1 MSDPA
6 DDVIYRRIRE
16 EAYSTGIGRTP
27 ILKIPVKKDVTILA
41 KLEHFNKYRSVKDR
55 GAFFMLKKA
64 QYDGLL
70 NNGRIVVEGT
80 SGNTGIAMGY
90 IARDLGIEIDII
102 IPPGTSDGTKER
114 LKDTGA
120 SIIEAPADGSPGS
133 SISTANAIDT
143 ARKMARDRPS
153 DYYNPFQH
161 GNFANAMAHYY
172 TTGPEVEEA
181 TGIVPQYAAIGMG
194 TGGTLVGLSKYLR
207 SRNPNVGVFAVQS
220 DPQSFI
226 QGVRNYDRAKEKK
239 LIVENIDLVDDFITV
254 TEKDAYREVRYLLE
268 HHMLFMGTSSGACL
282 AGARELANRI
292 DSGNILT
299 VFPDS
304 AEKYRNVYVEKNVFS
319 EEEFDENI
327 RYYVEIPKEA
337 ITLV

>member
-6 DDVIYRRIRE
+6 DDATYRRIRE
-16 EAYSTGIGRTP
+16 EAYSAGIGRTP
-27 ILKIPVKKDVTILA
+27 ILKIPVKEGVSILA

-70 NNGRIVVEGT
+70 NKDRIVVEGT
-80 SGNTGIAMGY
+80 SGNTGIAMGH

-102 IPPGTSDGTKER
+102 IPPGASNGTKDR

-120 SIIEAPADGSPGS
+120 RVIEAQTDGSPGARV
-133 SISTANAIDT
+133 STANAIDT
-143 ARKMARDRPS
+143 ARKMAREQPS
-153 DYYNPFQH
+153 TYYNPFQH
-161 GNFANAMAHYY
+161 GNIANAMAHYY

-181 TGIVPQYAAIGMG
+181 TGIVPDYAAIGMG
-194 TGGTLVGLSKYLR
+194 TGGTLIGLSKYLR
-207 SRNPNVGVFAVQS
+207 SRNPDVGIYAVQS

-226 QGVRNYDRAKEKK
+226 QGVRNYERAREKK
-239 LIVENIDLVDDFITV
+239 LISDNISLIDDFITV

-268 HHMLFMGTSSGACL
+268 HYKIFMGTSSGASL
-282 AGARELANRI
+282 AGARELAKRI
-292 DSGNILT
+292 DKGNILT

-304 AEKYRNVYVEKNVFS
+304 AEKYRNIYAEKNVFS
-319 EEEFDENI
+319 EDEFDENI
-327 RYYVEIPKEA
+327 RYYVEIPREA